1 MVKQPHNVAD
11 EPDKGT
17 VLEPLGGASYYAQV
31 NTRKTEF
38 ESPVPQYA
46 SDFQPLAVA
55 PPDSSLDSYYKPTR
69 RALVPL
75 LTILDDG
82 NPTAGEV
89 IRIREPVTVIGRTE
103 GHVKIQNDFQ
113 VSTRHAELV
122 RESTPSSYRWLLRD
136 LQSANGTFVRC
147 TKALL
152 RPDRIIILGSRRFRF
167 QPAVQMIDQNEP
179 GTYLIDNQHS
189 PQLLW
194 PALIETASHSTAM
207 EIRLRG
213 SSNLIGRPGCG
224 NDVELDDPL
233 IASQHAIISQTSG
246 GEWRIEAKPSKNGLW
261 IQVTAIAL
269 VGTCRFQCG
278 EQRFLFEE

>member
-1 MVKQPHNVAD
+1 MVKQPHNMAD

-17 VLEPLGGASYYAQV
+17 VLEPLGGDSYYAQV
-31 NTRKTEF
+31 NKQRTAV
-38 ESPVPQYA
+38 ESPVPQYS

-55 PPDSSLDSYYKPTR
+55 PPDSSLDIYHKPTR
-69 RALVPL
+69 RPFVPL

-82 NPTAGEV
+82 NPTVGEV

-103 GHVKIQNDFQ
+103 GHIKVLNDPQ

-167 QPAVQMIDQNEP
+167 QPAVQMIDPNEP
-179 GTYLIDNQHS
+179 GTSLIDEQLP
-189 PQLLW
+189 PQVIW
-194 PALIETASHSTAM
+194 PALIETASRSTAM

-233 IASQHAIISQTSG
+233 IASQHAIITQTSG
-246 GEWRIEAKPSKNGLW
+246 GEWCIEAKPSKNGLW